1 MEDTEVP
8 VSTSQTET
16 ELSLDPEH
24 SRWGLATYQR
34 ERGGEGREG
43 EGREGE
49 GEEREGGEEKE
60 IKGRRERNL
69 REGNLIALVYQA
81 SP

>member
-1 MEDTEVP
+1 MEETEVP

-34 ERGGEGREG
+34 ERGRE
-43 EGREGE
+43 RR
-49 GEEREGGEEKE
+49 GEERERK
-60 IKGRRERNL
+60 
-69 REGNLIALVYQA
+69 
-81 SP
+81 

>member
-1 MEDTEVP
+1 MEETEVP

-34 ERGGEGREG
+34 ERGREGRE
-43 EGREGE
+43 RR
-49 GEEREGGEEKE
+49 GEERERK
-60 IKGRRERNL
+60 
-69 REGNLIALVYQA
+69 
-81 SP
+81 